1 MQSKTIF
8 SNWTLF
14 ASALLMGGAIAWAIK
29 LSVIISTNGR
39 IIDTGAAALLMKVG
53 IPLLLIGSTCVGH
66 SITASRNIFL
76 RCLAILFSP
85 VLLFGVC
92 FLITMSLSPLVENSG
107 VWYAAQ
113 ELPIAVVVLVSFPV
127 GFFLN
132 KRFRPVVA
140 SS

>member
-1 MQSKTIF
+1 MQAKSIF
-8 SNWTLF
+8 ANWTQF
-14 ASALLMGGAIAWAIK
+14 ASALLMGGALAWAIK

-66 SITASRNIFL
+66 SLTARQNIFL
-76 RCLAILFSP
+76 RGLAMLLSP

-92 FLITMSLSPLVENSG
+92 FLVTTSLGPLVKDSG

-127 GFFLN
+127 GFLLY

-140 SS
+140 